1 VQTVIGWEVNS
12 VVDLG
17 LLKTPRGCDNRC
29 LLLHFLHELGS
40 RQGFKGDFRND
51 KTERLDAVVAI
62 LLCRIGKQILE
73 KRALLLLAR
82 CLVNL

>member
-1 VQTVIGWEVNS
+1 VQTNIGWEVNS

-17 LLKTPRGCDNRC
+17 LLKTPRCCDNRC

-40 RQGFKGDFRND
+40 RQGFKGDCRND
-51 KTERLDAVVAI
+51 ETRHLDVVVAI
-62 LLCRIGKQILE
+62 LLCRIGKQLLE

-82 CLVNL
+82 CLVDL